1 MKQHLERCLRGL
13 GSERIVWATVLC
25 LGSVG
30 PLVCNLSAQADA
42 AALPNPTVFAGTWKG
57 VCQDGK
63 PFVLITLRFVANKV
77 EGTISLGDIHLGNPA
92 TNGAGTCTATTPANA
107 EHSMPI
113 LSAMVDGKR
122 LVFDSRGPQL
132 EMILTGETTAQ
143 LRFPSESMA
152 ASYFEIRKASQ

>member
-1 MKQHLERCLRGL
+1 MKPRLGIGRCFCR
-13 GSERIVWATVLC
+13 SKRIAWATVLWFS
-25 LGSVG
+25 LMG
-30 PLVCNLSAQADA
+30 PLASSLSAQVDA
-42 AALPNPTVFAGTWKG
+42 ASSPNPALFAGTWKG

-77 EGTISLGDIHLGNPA
+77 EGTVSLGNIKLGEPA
-92 TNGAGTCTATTPANA
+92 ANGAGTCTSTTPATA

-132 EMILTGETTAQ
+132 EMILTGDATAQ

-152 ASYFEIRKASQ
+152 ASYFEIHKASP